1 VKQNIQKIRTV
12 TQFNR
17 KMVFFSVLG
26 LFLSTHTPL
35 LAEYRIATVDINKVL
50 NETKESKEAR

>member
-1 VKQNIQKIRTV
+1 
-12 TQFNR
+12 
-17 KMVFFSVLG
+17 MVFFSVLG